1 MSTQTSSAVDIEDLD
16 EALYL
21 ASTAG
26 DRGPAWAN
34 WVDKLLDERLTLTPP
49 PPCTHGPE
57 QQEKQTQQQ
66 KKEQDTTH
74 PRPSVTW
81 C

>member
-1 MSTQTSSAVDIEDLD
+1 MSTQTSRAVDIEDLD
-16 EALYL
+16 EALYW

-26 DRGPAWAN
+26 ARGPVWSKF
-34 WVDKLLDERLTLTPP
+34 VDKLLDERLTLTPLP
-49 PPCTHGPE
+49 PSTHGPD
-57 QQEKQTQQQ
+57 QQGKQTQQQ
-66 KKEQDTTH
+66 EKEQDSTH